1 MGEFIRLFLAVIAG
15 AALVQRQTPVRPPAN
30 AAVTVPVAQALAE
43 AAEGELEE
51 AEQIFAYQVLGD
63 AAKRSMDGIRFIDAL
78 LVGLL
83 AAQAAILAIYVDKV
97 RTSEPFA
104 AGIVRPMDWALI
116 AAAAGLLLT
125 FWAKEGPDAGYFS
138 EAFPKDPGATR
149 NAVMKLFT
157 RIVDR
162 NGILRVF
169 KVLLLIVSLGVTLW
183 DVLAAT
189 GFAPQGSKG

>member
-1 MGEFIRLFLAVIAG
+1 LAVLAG
-15 AALVQRQTPVRPPAN
+15 AAIVQRQTPVPPPAN
-30 AAVTVPVAQALAE
+30 TVVTAPVTQALAE

-51 AEQIFAYQVLGD
+51 AEQIFAYQVLAD
-63 AAKRSMDGIRFIDAL
+63 AAKRSMDGVRFIDAL

-116 AAAAGLLLT
+116 VAAVGLVLT
-125 FWAKEGPDAGYFS
+125 FWAKEGPDAGYFAAS
-138 EAFPKDPGATR
+138 FPKDPGATR
-149 NAVMKLFT
+149 NAVMKLFE

-169 KVLLLIVSLGVTLW
+169 KVLLLAVSLGVTLW

-189 GFAPQGSKG
+189 GFAPLGSRG